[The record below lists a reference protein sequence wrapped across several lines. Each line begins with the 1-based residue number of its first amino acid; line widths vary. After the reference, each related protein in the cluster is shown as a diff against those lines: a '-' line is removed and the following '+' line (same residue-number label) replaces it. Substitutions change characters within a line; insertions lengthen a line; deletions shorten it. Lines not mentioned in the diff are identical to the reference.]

1 MEFHEVTL
9 EDGRWAR
16 PLLENTHYRTCEFAF
31 ANIYMWSRQYGTLI
45 GAYDN
50 FVMAR
55 NIGRSHHHFLYPA
68 GSGDLGAAIEVCLK
82 DAADGGKNP
91 LIYSIPQTEVPRVE
105 ELFPGKFKF
114 DTDRN
119 NDDYIYLASDLA
131 QLPGKPYQKKRNH
144 VSRFEKEHPNYRFE
158 KITPENIELAKQ
170 FNHIW
175 GDMYDEGDRGLIG
188 EHEAI
193 DRTLAHFFELE
204 LVGGILIDEDKP
216 LAFCYGSKI
225 SDEVLCTHVEKAYHD
240 VNGAYAVINRD
251 FARAFGD
258 AFTYINREDDL
269 GEEGLRKAKL
279 SYRPAIL
286 EQKYFAVLKTE
297 G

>member
-1 MEFHEVTL
+1 MIFHEVSVQ
-9 EDGRWAR
+9 DGNWAI
-16 PLLENTHYRTCEFAF
+16 PLLQNTHYRTCEFAF

-45 GAYDN
+45 GQYDD

-55 NIGRSHHHFLYPA
+55 NVGRTHHHFLYPA
-68 GSGDLGAAIEVCLK
+68 GHGDLKAALELCIK
-82 DAADGGKNP
+82 DAEKGGKNP
-91 LIYSIPQTEVPRVE
+91 LIYSIPKTEIASVE
-105 ELFPGKFKF
+105 QLFPGVFRF

-119 NDDYIYLASDLA
+119 NDDYLYLASDLA
-131 QLPGKPYQKKRNH
+131 QLPGKAFQKKRNH
-144 VSRFEKEHPNYRFE
+144 VSRFEKEHPDYRFC
-158 KITPENIELAKQ
+158 KITRENLHLAKE
-170 FNHIW
+170 FNQIW
-175 GDMYDEGDRGLIG
+175 GELYDEGDRGLIG

-193 DRTLAHFFELE
+193 NRTLEHFFDLD
-204 LVGGILIDEDKP
+204 LVGGILVDEGRP

-258 AFTYINREDDL
+258 DYTYINREDDL

-279 SYRPAIL
+279 SYRPALL
-286 EQKYFAVLKTE
+286 EQKFYAVLKTE